1 MSGVSPKLPLLNSR
15 IDGAYELNKTIK
27 EAVKQ
32 NLRNML
38 LTQPGERVMDPL
50 FGLGLNSYL
59 FENFSTFVAGDI
71 RSGLIIQIEKY
82 MPFIELLDFSSEQ
95 GNPLLGESTN
105 LLKVRVDFLIKPLDE
120 VDNLIINSDSN

>member
-15 IDGAYELNKTIK
+15 VDGAYELNKTIK

-50 FGLGLNSYL
+50 FGLGLKSYL
-59 FENFSTFVAGDI
+59 FENFSTFVAADI
-71 RSGLIIQIEKY
+71 RNDLIFQIEKY

-105 LLKVRVDFLIKPLDE
+105 LLKVRVEFLIKPLDE

>member
-15 IDGAYELNKTIK
+15 IDGAYELNKSIK
-27 EAVKQ
+27 EAIKQ

-59 FENFSTFVAGDI
+59 FENFNSFVAGDI
-71 RSGLIIQIEKY
+71 RSDLVFQIEKY

-105 LLKVRVDFLIKPLDE
+105 LLKVRVEFLIKPLDE